1 MSITIR
7 AAISSDI
14 PAMAAIRASEWQT
27 PEYWIARISG
37 YLAGYHSPPKALPA
51 RTIFV
56 ATENNLVVA
65 FVAGHLTT
73 RFACHA
79 ELEWI
84 TVLAEKRGQGIAG
97 LLLEKIARW
106 FVEQNAL
113 RICVD
118 PDASARSLYAKFG
131 ATALNRHWMVWED
144 SREMLRQA
152 LEVNRKAK
160 WSD

>member
-106 FVEQNAL
+106 FIEQNAL

-118 PDASARSLYAKFG
+118 PMLPHEACTRNSARRPSTAIGWSGKIPAKCS
-131 ATALNRHWMVWED
+131 AKHW
-144 SREMLRQA
+144 
-152 LEVNRKAK
+152 K
-160 WSD
+160 